1 MVYNMTN
8 LENNSRLV
16 IFHNIKMKCA
26 SNRISKNKFFC
37 GSNMENAKWKD
48 QILLAGDIADSF
60 EKEREV
66 RKASSRKELRC
77 PDKCCENPI
86 VRYCHGEIKGAYF
99 AHLKNTKC
107 DYAEFDKHDTSAMR
121 LLRYKLARHFI
132 ERGFEVRLE
141 EKLLAHHYSQVV
153 FHLQNGKKLAVEL
166 GTKQTTADAIDN
178 STEEYEREG
187 IAVRWLV
194 VSDINQGRFENEF
207 FYLKRYLL
215 NTSQCHE
222 FIVINTS
229 GTEILQTRWDKSSNK
244 YYSEVEKFELLEL
257 GEGELTIKGFQE
269 RCNAWV
275 QDALQREARER
286 EVRER
291 EAREREVRERE
302 ARERE
307 ARERDTQLWREL
319 FQQSRPARRELSL
332 ENYDARKAEII
343 DKIAQQ
349 KEPVYDSCGIR
360 WIQCEQCGKIDEET
374 EFSNYG
380 GPNRVNLGVCNEC
393 IRKNWK

>member
-1 MVYNMTN
+1 
-8 LENNSRLV
+8 
-16 IFHNIKMKCA
+16 
-26 SNRISKNKFFC
+26 
-37 GSNMENAKWKD
+37 MENAKWKN
-48 QILLAGDIADSF
+48 QILSAGDIADSF

-66 RKASSRKELRC
+66 RKASSRKELCC

-99 AHLKNTKC
+99 AHLKNTRC
-107 DYAEFDKHDTSAMR
+107 DYAEFDKHDMYVMR
-121 LLRYKLARHFI
+121 LLRYKLSRHFI
-132 ERGFEVRLE
+132 ERGFNVRLE

-166 GTKQTTADAIDN
+166 GTKHTTVDAIDN
-178 STEEYEREG
+178 LMEEYERKG

-194 VSDINQGRFENEF
+194 VSDINQGRYENEF
-207 FYLKRYLL
+207 FYLKRYLF
-215 NTSQCHE
+215 NTSKHHE

-229 GTEILQTRWDKSSNK
+229 GTEILQTRWDKNNNK
-244 YYSEVEKFELLEL
+244 YYSEVAEFEFLEL
-257 GEGELTIKGFQE
+257 EEGEFTIKGFQE

-291 EAREREVRERE
+291 EAR

-307 ARERDTQLWREL
+307 ARERDTQLRREL
-319 FQQSRPARRELSL
+319 FQQSRPVRRELSL
-332 ENYDARKAEII
+332 ETYGARKAEII

-349 KEPVYDSCGIR
+349 EEPAYDSLGVR
-360 WIQCEQCGKIDEET
+360 WIQCEQCGKIDEEA